1 KAGFGGPAVRPIA
14 VRLVYEVCSEIKQ
27 LPEEKQVPVVGIG
40 GIATW
45 EDAVEF
51 IMAGATAVQVGTNTF
66 ANPNTMV
73 EIVDGLKSFM
83 ARKGFKTIE
92 DFRGCAL

>member
-1 KAGFGGPAVRPIA
+1 
-14 VRLVYEVCSEIKQ
+14 
-27 LPEEKQVPVVGIG
+27 
-40 GIATW
+40 
-45 EDAVEF
+45 
-51 IMAGATAVQVGTNTF
+51 MAGATAVQVGTNTF

>member
-1 KAGFGGPAVRPIA
+1 
-14 VRLVYEVCSEIKQ
+14 
-27 LPEEKQVPVVGIG
+27 
-40 GIATW
+40 
-45 EDAVEF
+45 
-51 IMAGATAVQVGTNTF
+51 MAGATAVQVGTNTF

-73 EIVDGLKSFM
+73 EIVDGLKAFM